1 MDLFSLKGKNI
12 AITGASSGFGHHF
25 AGVLAGAGANVILGA
40 RRTDKIADRVSEINE
55 SGGQALGVPLD
66 VTVPDSC
73 ADFLLRA
80 EEAFGPVDVLIN
92 NAGVEAGAKTYAMID
107 EDDWDFVLDTNLKS
121 VWRLSKMY
129 TEAVVKSKQSEGNII
144 NVTSI
149 TAFRTIKGQ
158 FPYAVSKA
166 ALVKAT
172 EIMALEG
179 ARYGIRVNSL
189 APGYILTDVS
199 RVLLESERSDTFVK
213 GIPMRRYGE
222 FEDLDGPLLLLASD
236 GSRYM
241 TGSTVVVDGGHIV
254 AEL

>member
-55 SGGQALGVPLD
+55 SGGQALGIPLD

-73 ADFLLRA
+73 ADFLLQA
-80 EEAFGPVDVLIN
+80 EDAFGPVDVLVN

-129 TEAVVKSKQSEGNII
+129 TEAVVKNKQKEGNII

-213 GIPMRRYGE
+213 GIPMRQIGR
-222 FEDLDGPLLLLASD
+222 AH
-236 GSRYM
+236 
-241 TGSTVVVDGGHIV
+241 V
-254 AEL
+254 